1 MKLGEIA
8 RLLGGELAG
17 DAETEITGVSGI
29 EHARQGDITF
39 ILGKKQAAEA
49 EKSAAS
55 CVMVKEHYPGI
66 DRAQLRVE
74 DPQLAFALL
83 LGMFHKRPAEPAGV
97 SSLAY
102 VSEDVSLGEEVTVS
116 PFACVM
122 RGASVGNGSVVGA
135 GVFVG
140 HGVMVGED
148 CVLHPNVVLM
158 DGTTAGDRVIIH
170 AGTVVGSDGFGYLQ
184 RGGGNVKVPQVGG
197 VVIEDDVEIGAC
209 VAIDRA
215 TTGNTIIGRGT
226 KIDNLVQV
234 AHNVSIG
241 EHSVVVA
248 QVGIAGS
255 SRIGRGCMLGGQ
267 AAVSDHA
274 TLDDGTTLAARAG
287 AMGHLAKGAYGGTP
301 AFPHREWLKASS
313 LYMRLPELQKRIAAL
328 EAKMRD
334 IEGRQGDD

>member
-1 MKLGEIA
+1 MKLGEIT

-17 DAETEITGVSGI
+17 DAETEITGVAGI

-39 ILGKKQAAEA
+39 VLGRKLAAEA
-49 EKSAAS
+49 GKSAAS
-55 CVMVKEHYPGI
+55 CILVKEHYPEI
-66 DRAQLRVE
+66 AAAQLRVD
-74 DPQLAFALL
+74 DPQLAFAVL

-97 SSLAY
+97 SPLSY
-102 VSEDVSLGEEVTVS
+102 VAGDVSLGEGVTVS

-122 RGASVGNGSVVGA
+122 GGASVGHGSVVGA
-135 GVFVG
+135 GVYVG
-140 HGVMVGED
+140 HGVKVGED

-158 DGTTAGDRVIIH
+158 DGTAVGDRVIIH

-184 RGGGNVKVPQVGG
+184 RGGKNVKVPQVGG

-215 TTGNTIIGRGT
+215 TTGNTVIGRGT

-234 AHNVSIG
+234 AHNVTIG

-255 SRIGRGCMLGGQ
+255 SRIGRGCMIGGQ
-267 AAVSDHA
+267 AALSDHT
-274 TLDDGTTLAARAG
+274 TLDDGTMLAARAG
-287 AMGHLAKGAYGGTP
+287 AMGHLSKGAYGGTP
-301 AFPHREWLKASS
+301 AFPHREWLKSSS
-313 LYMRLPELQKRIAAL
+313 LFMKLPELQKRIAAL
-328 EAKMRD
+328 EAKLRD